1 MNIGIDIDGVLTD
14 VRKFTIEEG
23 LKYCEENKK
32 GRLINPDAY
41 DSKDVFDWNE
51 ETDLDFWKK
60 NIFKYAETNPAIERC
75 FK

>member
-32 GRLINPDAY
+32 GRLIMNWTQKVRHFLIKFIL
-41 DSKDVFDWNE
+41 SNF
-51 ETDLDFWKK
+51 
-60 NIFKYAETNPAIERC
+60 
-75 FK
+75 